1 MATHVVQ
8 SWNELTDRLY
18 ADSWRAPLG
27 RFRSKYAFRG
37 MQDAAADLSTSLSR
51 LGGPY
56 ARQENHLLRN
66 FRKYAH
72 RDAVP
77 GDSTWNWLSLAQH
90 HGLPTRLLDW
100 SFSPF
105 VALHFATH
113 DFENFDTDG
122 VVWCVDYV
130 SANKMLPAR
139 LRKLLRREQ
148 ADVFTAELLE
158 RDAQSLQAL
167 DRLAPKK
174 PFVLFLEPPSLDD
187 RIVNQFALFSMIS
200 SPTAQMDDWIRAHKP
215 FAQKIVIP
223 AKMKWEVRD
232 KLDQANITER
242 VLFPGLDGLS
252 RVLKR
257 YYSPRKVASRQGSR
271 PVPGPVGLRPVGLRP
286 LGLRPEDGPALP
298 NTESRPARAAASSAH
313 GGNGTSRS
321 PAAGRKAGRKSSRS
335 GRTARDT

>member
-18 ADSWRAPLG
+18 AESWQAPLG
-27 RFRSKYAFRG
+27 RYRSTFAFRG
-37 MQDAAADLSTSLSR
+37 MEDARADLSTSLSR

-56 ARQENHLLRN
+56 ARQEGHLLRN

-77 GDSTWNWLSLAQH
+77 GDSVWNWLSLAQH

-100 SFSPF
+100 TFSPF

-113 DFENFDTDG
+113 DIDRFRDDG

-130 SANKMLPAR
+130 AAHERLPAR
-139 LRKLLRREQ
+139 LRKRLREEQ

-158 RDAQSLQAL
+158 REAGTLPAL
-167 DRLAPKK
+167 DRLAAPKN

-187 RIVNQFALFSMIS
+187 RIVNQFALFSLMS
-200 SPTAQMDDWIRAHKP
+200 SPAAQMDAWIAAHEKL
-215 FAQKIVIP
+215 AHKIVIP
-223 AKMKWEVRD
+223 AELKWEVRD

-252 RVLKR
+252 RWLRR
-257 YYSPRKVASRQGSR
+257 YYSPRVSRE
-271 PVPGPVGLRPVGLRP
+271 
-286 LGLRPEDGPALP
+286 EDGPDRAQQQARDP
-298 NTESRPARAAASSAH
+298 AAPPARATASSARD
-313 GGNGTSRS
+313 GNGTF
-321 PAAGRKAGRKSSRS
+321 AAPSGGRKRRPPATQS
-335 GRTARDT
+335 GRAARGK